1 MTTHRPN
8 LEAGAVVNLA
18 LLFETDF
25 IAPDRALLT
34 GRRRA
39 HLETVL
45 KANLGD
51 RIPVGRVNGNMGSG
65 EIIRL
70 TDEEAELAVSLDT
83 PPPKALPLTLIIAM
97 PRPKMFRR
105 VLQTATALGVKDLWL
120 LNAWKVEKS
129 FWQTPWLEADALS
142 DNMVLGLEQAMDT
155 LMPEVHIRQR
165 FKPFV
170 EDELPG
176 LIGGR
181 TALVAHPG
189 TDTPCPTHLNSPTVL
204 CIGPEGGF
212 IPYEVEKLEEAGCQA
227 VHLGQ
232 RILRVETAVPVLISR
247 LFDGCL

>member
-1 MTTHRPN
+1 M
-8 LEAGAVVNLA
+8 NLA

-25 IAPDRALLT
+25 TAPDRVLLK

-39 HLETVL
+39 HLATVL
-45 KANLGD
+45 KATEGD
-51 RIPVGRVNGNMGSG
+51 RIPVGQVNGKMGIG

-70 TDEEAELAVSLDT
+70 TDDEAELAVTLDS

-120 LNAWKVEKS
+120 LNSWKVEKS
-129 FWQTPWLEADALS
+129 FWQTPWLSDDALTE
-142 DNMVLGLEQAMDT
+142 NMILGLEQAMDT
-155 LMPEVHIRQR
+155 VLPQVHLRQR

-176 LIGGR
+176 LIGSR

-189 TDTPCPTHLNSPTVL
+189 TSTPCPTHLNAPTVL

-212 IPYEVEKLEEAGCQA
+212 IPYEVEKLEAAGCQA